1 MKEQFT
7 EVNAKSTIP
16 EAVPKPPGKKGKK
29 PLSKRQKRNIRN
41 SVIAVLCVLVLVVGS
56 VLLNRGG
63 SAVPEIA
70 YQIAAL
76 TKGDLA
82 QSVTGTGSLSL
93 PDTHE
98 LTIPAGIKIEEMVAK
113 SGAKLAEGDTIAT
126 LDAGTL
132 NQVIAQL
139 QESVNT
145 GNSALSQYN
154 NSTATSYISSNI
166 TGRVKIIDLK
176 ADDVIQSVMD
186 EKGALMVLSV
196 DGYMKL
202 TVNVQSAD
210 GLALN
215 DEVTVTLADGRERT
229 GTISAIETGGKAFT
243 VLLGDYYPV
252 PGEEAAV
259 SDGDGK
265 ELGKGT
271 LEINQPQYITGNTG
285 TCKSIPVSRNQKVYN
300 GTTLIRLK
308 NLPISNA
315 YETKLVEVKE
325 LVEQLNTAISYRS
338 GGNIIPSPYEGILA
352 ATELTNGSTIG
363 EEMNTLTVNDTS
375 NFLLDVSVDELD
387 ILDIQEGMSAT
398 VTVDALEEERFEGEV
413 TFISASGTSE
423 NGVTKYPVT
432 LNVKADGRLLPGMSA
447 SAEIIIEERK
457 DVLLVP
463 LLAVNTMRGKS
474 FVYKYDGAAPETAE
488 MMPGVMTEIETGLS
502 DDNFAEVI
510 SGLSES
516 DQIVIV
522 REGQSDSGFMF
533 GGMGGMRGEAVV
545 VAPEGGEAVMVAPG
559 TTRGAARPGGMQGG
573 PPTGGNRGG
582 GE

>member
-1 MKEQFT
+1 MKEKFT
-7 EVNAKSTIP
+7 EVTAKSTN
-16 EAVPKPPGKKGKK
+16 PKPPGEKGKK
-29 PLSKRQKRNIRN
+29 PLSKRQKKNIRN
-41 SVIAVLCVLVLVVGS
+41 GIIAVVCVLVLVIGS
-56 VLLNRGG
+56 ILLNGG
-63 SAVPEIA
+63 KSAAPAVS
-70 YQIAAL
+70 YQIVEL
-76 TKGDLA
+76 TKGDLF
-82 QSVTGTGSLSL
+82 QSVTGSGALSL
-93 PDTHE
+93 PDSHE
-98 LTIPAGIKIEEMVAK
+98 LTLPTGIKINELVAK

-126 LDAGTL
+126 LDAETL

-145 GNSALSQYN
+145 GNSELSQYN

-176 ADDVIQSVMD
+176 VDDVIQSVMD

-202 TVNVQSAD
+202 TVSVESAGD
-210 GLALN
+210 LALN
-215 DEVTVTLADGRERT
+215 QEVTVTLPDGMKRT
-229 GTISAIETGGKAFT
+229 GTVSAIETDGKAFT

-252 PGEEAAV
+252 PGEEATV
-259 SDGDGK
+259 SDGDK

-285 TCKSIPVSRNQKVYN
+285 TCKSIPVSLNQKVYN

-315 YETKLVEVKE
+315 YETKLGEVKD

-338 GGNIIPSPYEGILA
+338 SGNLIPSPYEGILA
-352 ATELTNGSTIG
+352 ETELTSGSTIG
-363 EEMNTLTVNDTS
+363 EELNTLTVNDTS

-387 ILDIQEGMSAT
+387 ILDIKEGMPAT
-398 VTVDALEEERFEGEV
+398 ITVDALEEESFEGEV

-432 LNVKADGRLLPGMSA
+432 LKVTTDGRLLPGMSA
-447 SAEIIIEERK
+447 SADIIIEERK

-474 FVYKYDGAAPETAE
+474 FVYKYDGTAPESAE
-488 MMPGVMTEIETGLS
+488 MIPGVMTEIETGLS
-502 DDNFAEVI
+502 NDSSVEVV

-516 DQIVIV
+516 DRIVVV
-522 REGQSDSGFMF
+522 REGQSDTGFMF
-533 GGMGGMRGEAVV
+533 GGMGGMGGMRAVQGETVV
-545 VAPEGGEAVMVAPG
+545 VAPDGGPVEV
-559 TTRGAARPGGMQGG
+559 RGARPSGGAQGG
-573 PPTGGNRGG
+573 PPNMGNRGG
-582 GE
+582 GQ